1 MLEDNTEKS
10 DRTRTRK
17 YIRHVTSER
26 SGDALQRPA
35 W

>member
-17 YIRHVTSER
+17 YIRHCDVR
-26 SGDALQRPA
+26 KIRWRVQRPA